1 MSILLLHSL
10 LKRWQGVRGNT
21 AESSQQWRRSC
32 KIWRSTRG
40 NCGRAACRHNHNN
53 GAISLMCR
61 SNEEGAR
68 EEGLEERE
76 QGVCGN
82 HKENGAKRDGQGEGG
97 QRLLQDR
104 E

>member
-1 MSILLLHSL
+1 MNYRSNGA
-10 LKRWQGVRGNT
+10 KVTKYEGVPG
-21 AESSQQWRRSC
+21 S
-32 KIWRSTRG
+32 
-40 NCGRAACRHNHNN
+40 GRNHNN

-76 QGVCGN
+76 QSVYGN
-82 HKENGAKRDGQGEGG
+82 DKENGAKRDGKGEGG
-97 QRLLQDR
+97 QRVLQDC